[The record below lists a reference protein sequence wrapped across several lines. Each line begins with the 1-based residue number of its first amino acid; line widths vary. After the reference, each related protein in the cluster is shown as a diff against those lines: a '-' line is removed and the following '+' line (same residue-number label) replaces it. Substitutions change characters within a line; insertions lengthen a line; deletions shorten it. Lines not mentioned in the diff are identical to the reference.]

1 MEINTR
7 MKKYHHYLTL
17 LSLFML
23 LGILKLQAAIQLPAI
38 FSNHMVL
45 QRNSE
50 LTFWGWG
57 IPGETISIAPEWMK
71 GEIIKTQVNN
81 TGKWSARVPSGEAGG
96 PYEIRFSGSSEVTLT
111 DVMLGEVWL
120 CSGQS
125 NMEWSAN
132 HGIKNGDEETANAHC
147 PNLRIFHVARI
158 AAPFPQENCFS
169 QWTQC
174 TPETM
179 RSTSAL
185 AYFFGRNIQEGLDVP
200 VGIIVA
206 AWGGTTA
213 ETWTPRECV
222 MSDPVLCDYPY
233 ESNPWF
239 PAETGTLY
247 NSMIYPVMPYGIAG
261 CIWYQGESN
270 HENAPSYARLVSKM
284 VEAWR
289 KDFGW
294 DFPFYYVQIAPH
306 TYGAKN
312 NTPALLREQQEL
324 MLGQVKNTAMINISD
339 LVENVKD
346 IHPRNKR
353 AIGER
358 LACLAMDKVYG
369 QFTGAYES
377 PRLHEARVV
386 KRNLEVTL
394 EGNFNTLHSTTKEVT
409 GLTVVDGTGKQVAVN
424 ARLKGRTLQIPL
436 RGLKAPYQVYYCFD
450 EATIGSLRTDAGMP
464 VLPFR
469 TEKIE
474 VK

>member
-1 MEINTR
+1 MHYGNKYSYEKISSLSYPFKFIYAARHPEIASSDTTPC
-7 MKKYHHYLTL
+7 H
-17 LSLFML
+17 
-23 LGILKLQAAIQLPAI
+23 I
-38 FSNHMVL
+38 SNHMVL

-185 AYFFGRNIQEGLDVP
+185 AYFFGRNIQEELDVP

-222 MSDPVLCDYPY
+222 MSDPILCDYPY
-233 ESNPWF
+233 ESNPCF
-239 PAETGTLY
+239 
-247 NSMIYPVMPYGIAG
+247 
-261 CIWYQGESN
+261 
-270 HENAPSYARLVSKM
+270 
-284 VEAWR
+284 
-289 KDFGW
+289 
-294 DFPFYYVQIAPH
+294 
-306 TYGAKN
+306 
-312 NTPALLREQQEL
+312 
-324 MLGQVKNTAMINISD
+324 
-339 LVENVKD
+339 
-346 IHPRNKR
+346 
-353 AIGER
+353 
-358 LACLAMDKVYG
+358 
-369 QFTGAYES
+369 
-377 PRLHEARVV
+377 
-386 KRNLEVTL
+386 
-394 EGNFNTLHSTTKEVT
+394 
-409 GLTVVDGTGKQVAVN
+409 
-424 ARLKGRTLQIPL
+424 RLKQARCTT
-436 RGLKAPYQVYYCFD
+436 A
-450 EATIGSLRTDAGMP
+450 
-464 VLPFR
+464 
-469 TEKIE
+469 
-474 VK
+474 